1 MILFSERKDKEKGIV
16 GQRSP
21 KTKEEILSI
30 QFCDFLGDDGF

>member
-1 MILFSERKDKEKGIV
+1 MFLIWERKDKENGIV
-16 GQRSP
+16 DQRSI